1 MRMFDDEEGG
11 WVLPHLPIRSRGSLW
26 TCTHTRTHTHTLT
39 PTGVCT
45 HLPPPPRACCSL
57 ICVYTLKNV
66 GHPEYTFTMESGV
79 MSLDFHPQHPA
90 LLAVGCYD
98 GTVKVR

>member
-1 MRMFDDEEGG
+1 MRGG
-11 WVLPHLPIRSRGSLW
+11 GQAARGG
-26 TCTHTRTHTHTLT
+26 TIAAPAR
-39 PTGVCT
+39 
-45 HLPPPPRACCSL
+45 SL

-66 GHPEYTFTMESGV
+66 GHPEYTFSMDSGV

-98 GTVKVR
+98 GTVKVGG